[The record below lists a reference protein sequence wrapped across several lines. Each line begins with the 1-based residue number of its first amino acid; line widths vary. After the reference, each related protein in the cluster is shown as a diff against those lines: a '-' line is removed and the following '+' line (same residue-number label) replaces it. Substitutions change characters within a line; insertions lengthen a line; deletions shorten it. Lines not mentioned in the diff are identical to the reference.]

1 MIRKGRKE
9 ASMTAT
15 IDPIA
20 LEEAR
25 TDEIRRQAD
34 RANEARDEARRALV
48 QATLD
53 SLDERQQKPLLDRF
67 VALQADAE
75 AASAAVAQHEHD
87 LAAMRAEQAARQQQ
101 AEVEAVEALLIDAR
115 QAYAA
120 TFALLEPA
128 ARTVQ
133 DALERMVQ
141 AQQAEIGA
149 AQRMARLQ
157 GANRD
162 KPDSLPQLG
171 PAPAPPRRHHRPVRL

>member
-1 MIRKGRKE
+1 
-9 ASMTAT
+9 
-15 IDPIA
+15 
-20 LEEAR
+20 
-25 TDEIRRQAD
+25 
-34 RANEARDEARRALV
+34 V
-48 QATLD
+48 QAKLD

-101 AEVEAVEALLIDAR
+101 AEVDAVEALLIDAR

-162 KPDSLPQLG
+162 NPTAFLNWVRLPRLHGDITDPFDSSVERFIH
-171 PAPAPPRRHHRPVRL
+171 AHRP